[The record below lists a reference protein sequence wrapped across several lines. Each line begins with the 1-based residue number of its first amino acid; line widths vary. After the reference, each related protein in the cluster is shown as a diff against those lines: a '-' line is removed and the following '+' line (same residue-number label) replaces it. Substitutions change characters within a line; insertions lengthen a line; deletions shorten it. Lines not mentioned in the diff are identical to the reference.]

1 MDTGFNEFHDRR
13 APQPPQEP
21 EGWHLKKEVN
31 ASIIIS
37 VFMIGVSCVAGYFDL
52 RKDIE
57 LNKAETQ
64 RVVEFMKSEIAA
76 LNLRDARIELNTK
89 ETVAGVNTHLERM
102 EAKLDR
108 LIERRN

>member
-13 APQPPQEP
+13 APQPPQKQ
-21 EGWHLKKEVN
+21 GWHVDKKVPLTLIFAMIVQAGMVIWAVADIKKDVEMLK
-31 ASIIIS
+31 A
-37 VFMIGVSCVAGYFDL
+37 D
-52 RKDIE
+52 
-57 LNKAETQ
+57 
-64 RVVEFMKSEIAA
+64 VVT
-76 LNLRDARIELNTK
+76 LHQRDARIELNTK